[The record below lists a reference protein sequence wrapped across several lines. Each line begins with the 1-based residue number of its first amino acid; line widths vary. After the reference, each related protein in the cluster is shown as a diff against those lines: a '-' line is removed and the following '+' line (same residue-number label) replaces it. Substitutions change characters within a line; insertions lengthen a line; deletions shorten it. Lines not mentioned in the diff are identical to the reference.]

1 MRVSDEHAGK
11 NAKCPSCSVLNTIP
25 ASANYDP
32 IGSGLSESGTTFS
45 SEEQKPISPVPNS
58 FNSPIGTGPNPYQPG
73 SVFPGVQR
81 FSHFPPHRGGFVLT
95 LGLISTI
102 GNILLCCTFPLL
114 GVGMM
119 VPGIFAWI
127 MGTNDLKKMHLGAM
141 DASGRS
147 TTQTGVAFGIVGVVF
162 AVLQIVF
169 GIVMLVIFLS
179 MDAAG
184 V

>member
-1 MRVSDEHAGK
+1 
-11 NAKCPSCSVLNTIP
+11 
-25 ASANYDP
+25 
-32 IGSGLSESGTTFS
+32 
-45 SEEQKPISPVPNS
+45 
-58 FNSPIGTGPNPYQPG
+58 
-73 SVFPGVQR
+73 
-81 FSHFPPHRGGFVLT
+81 
-95 LGLISTI
+95 
-102 GNILLCCTFPLL
+102 
-114 GVGMM
+114 MM